1 MGLMPLITIEVAE
14 TVPVETRLAYANAVN
29 EGLAEGLGMDIDD
42 RFQVI
47 HPLPADH
54 IIADPHYLGG
64 ERRDVLYVRILM
76 VKMYDEETKARAF
89 QAVARRLEALGV
101 RPDDVFIAVTE
112 NTLQDWYPGA
122 RGERAEGASADA

>member
-14 TVPVETRLAYANAVN
+14 TVPVETRLAYAEAVHQ
-29 EGLAEGLGMDIDD
+29 GLAEGLGMDVED

-76 VKMYDEETKARAF
+76 VRMYDDETKARAF
-89 QAVARRLEALGV
+89 AAVARRLEAEGV
-101 RPDDVFIAVTE
+101 RPDDVFLAITE

-122 RGERAEGASADA
+122 RGERSEAGADA

>member
-1 MGLMPLITIEVAE
+1 MPLITIEVSE
-14 TVPVETRLAYANAVN
+14 TVPVEKRLAYAEAVHQ
-29 EGLAEGLGMDIDD
+29 GLAEGLGMDIED

-76 VKMYDEETKARAF
+76 VSMYDDETKARAF
-89 QAVARRLEALGV
+89 RAVARRLEAEGV

-112 NTLQDWYPGA
+112 NTIPDWYPGA
-122 RGERAEGASADA
+122 RGESTPDA

>member
-1 MGLMPLITIEVAE
+1 MPLVTIEIADS
-14 TVPVETRLAYANAVN
+14 VPVATRRAYADAVN
-29 EGLAEGLGMDIDD
+29 AGLVEGLGMDADD

-64 ERRDVLYVRILM
+64 DRRDVVYVRVLM
-76 VKMYDEETKARAF
+76 VRMYDAETKARMF
-89 QAVARRLEALGV
+89 QAVAARLEAEGV

-112 NTLQDWYPGA
+112 NGLEDWYPGA
-122 RGERAEGASADA
+122 RGER